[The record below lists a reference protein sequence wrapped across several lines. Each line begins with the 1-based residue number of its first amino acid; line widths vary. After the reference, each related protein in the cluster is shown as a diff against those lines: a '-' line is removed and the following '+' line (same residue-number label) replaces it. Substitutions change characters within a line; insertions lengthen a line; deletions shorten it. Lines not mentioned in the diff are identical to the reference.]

1 MRPASPHE
9 RIDPRPQLYPNGVRR
24 LVRLLIWAA
33 DLLLVYV
40 FAAVA
45 CARGFADVQVSGVGI
60 VLFAQFVSFLA
71 AALAALGMIG
81 IVWTALPPVL
91 LAADC
96 AAATSSPRP

>member
-1 MRPASPHE
+1 MSASTPD
-9 RIDPRPQLYPNGVRR
+9 RSFTRTAFVVWSG
-24 LVRLLIWAA
+24 LLIWAA
-33 DLLLVYV
+33 DFLLVYV